1 MHISKLDVYRQEWL
15 ELVFDD
21 RNKAY
26 GAYDLRK
33 NYSVNMAKAMGITFG
48 SIAVL
53 FIVCGFLIKHTPVA
67 EIIKVVPVTLDRIII
82 AHPLKAD
89 PPKPVTHQPPK
100 PAVQVATTRD
110 LPLVAVPDNK
120 AENPPTTETL
130 VNTVIGQSNLK
141 GIDGP
146 ANAPVQ
152 PAGTGSGNPGP
163 ASTGNEIVSTDVLEV
178 MPEPFGGATAW
189 SRFLQKNIHYPA
201 QAAEAGVQGKVWLSF
216 VIEKDGRLSNIVV
229 EKGVGHGLD
238 EEALRV
244 LKLAPAWKPGIQNG
258 QHVRVK
264 YTIPINFVMPEE

>member
-33 NYSVNMAKAMGITFG
+33 NYSVNMAKAMCIAFG

-53 FIVCGFLIKHTPVA
+53 FIACGFLIKHTPVA

-82 AHPLKAD
+82 AQPPKAA
-89 PPKPVTHQPPK
+89 PPKPLTHQPPK
-100 PAVQVATTRD
+100 PLVQVATTRD

-120 AENPPTTETL
+120 AENPPKTETL
-130 VNTVIGQSNLK
+130 VNTAIGQSNSK
-141 GIDGP
+141 GVDGP

-152 PAGTGSGNPGP
+152 TAGIGGGSPAP

-178 MPEPFGGATAW
+178 MPEPFGGAAAW

-201 QAAEAGVQGKVWLSF
+201 QAAEVGAQGKVWISF
-216 VIEKDGRLSNIVV
+216 IIEKDGKLSNIVV
-229 EKGVGHGLD
+229 AKSVGHGLD